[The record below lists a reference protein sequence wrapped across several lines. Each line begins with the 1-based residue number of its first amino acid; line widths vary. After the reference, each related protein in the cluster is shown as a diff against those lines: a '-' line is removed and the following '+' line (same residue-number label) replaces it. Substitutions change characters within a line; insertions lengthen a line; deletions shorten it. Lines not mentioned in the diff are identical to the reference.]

1 MVPTSEQGRQIFTQI
16 PQTNLDTVRE
26 ILKEQFQ
33 LNFMLLKNS
42 FSHLKVK
49 LKLLKNDIY
58 ALTFSILS
66 VFLFHSALS
75 A

>member
-1 MVPTSEQGRQIFTQI
+1 
-16 PQTNLDTVRE
+16 
-26 ILKEQFQ
+26 
-33 LNFMLLKNS
+33 MLLKNS